1 MKILFFDM
9 EFANGKVPGS
19 IYSFGYVLT
28 DAKFRLKHPQ
38 TDILMNPECAFNDYV
53 RKNILAYPLATVK
66 SASTFPAY
74 YKRLKKLLAGSS
86 LAVGFAV
93 GNDTA
98 ALRHACERYGLK
110 PPAFQCLDMERLC
123 KKLGDHKEAH
133 GLSGYVEAWCEQ
145 TPSNQHRSDGDALAT
160 MMLFR
165 AVCEQKKIDPRKIAK
180 LFADCMV
187 PSLPPEEK
195 KKKGAE
201 TEEPSADKKEGRRNG
216 HAAAQTEP
224 AKKPYRR
231 RRRRRRPGNAAGGQT
246 APKAQPSGETKQTNP
261 PRTTSKNARSEKPNA
276 AGRQS
281 KNKTE

>member
-28 DAKFRLKHPQ
+28 DGKFRLKHPQ

-53 RKNILAYPLATVK
+53 RKNILAYSLATVK

-74 YKRLKKLLAGSS
+74 YKRLKKLLCGAD

-110 PPAFQCLDMERLC
+110 PPSFLCLDMERLC
-123 KKLGDHKEAH
+123 KQFPDHKGAH
-133 GLSGYVEAWCEQ
+133 GLSGCVEAWCQ
-145 TPSNQHRSDGDALAT
+145 TTPSNQHRSDGDALAT

-165 AVCEQKKIDPRKIAK
+165 AVCEQKEIEPKKIAK
-180 LFADCMV
+180 RFADCMI
-187 PSLPPEEK
+187 PSVPPEPK
-195 KKKGAE
+195 KKKGEAGE
-201 TEEPSADKKEGRRNG
+201 QEADGKKQ
-216 HAAAQTEP
+216 ATAQTDP
-224 AKKPYRR
+224 AKKPRR
-231 RRRRRRPGNAAGGQT
+231 RRRRRRSSAPTSGAQT
-246 APKAQPSGETKQTNP
+246 PQSGTGAQSPKPPQATSG
-261 PRTTSKNARSEKPNA
+261 TSRSRKPNA
-276 AGRQS
+276 AGKQNRS
-281 KNKTE
+281 ETNEKTK